1 MQPMAVNF
9 YFNFSKLTSLQK
21 TKKNK
26 MTKKQYII
34 LIVILGIV
42 NAFAPLAID
51 MHLASLPTLTKHFN
65 TSHDMVQ
72 LTLASFFV
80 GFSLGQAFYGPIS
93 DKYGR
98 KIPLYI
104 GLLIFTLSSIGCAF
118 SSSIEWLI
126 FFRFLE
132 AIGAC
137 AGGVISR
144 AIVRDMFKPQN
155 AAKIYSYLMLI
166 TGLAPI
172 LAPLLGGYILIYF
185 GWKAIFLT
193 LALLG
198 LISLISV
205 KLFLNDNSQKMLHKK
220 LSFTAVIKEYA
231 EISKNKTFMGY
242 ALLGGFCMA
251 AMFAYIT
258 SSPFV
263 FMEYFSLGVEEHGFL
278 FGANAFAFIVAAQV
292 NARLVNRLA
301 TKYLIQIPVLIMGIC
316 GVVLCVNALFHIGGL
331 LGIALPVV
339 CYMLCIGF
347 IVPNATAQ
355 AMAPFSVNA
364 GSASALLGVLQFSF
378 AAVSSIT
385 LGFLHTNPLH
395 AMGITILLCSVGV
408 VITYFTLL
416 HKR

>member
-1 MQPMAVNF
+1 MRPLAANF
-9 YFNFSKLTSLQK
+9 TSHPLKPPLFYKLK
-21 TKKNK
+21 EIK
-26 MTKKQYII
+26 MTKKQYIV
-34 LIVILGIV
+34 LIIILGIV

-51 MHLASLPTLTKHFN
+51 MYLASLPTLTKHFN

-118 SSSIEWLI
+118 SSSVEWLI

-185 GWKAIFLT
+185 GWQAIFLT

-198 LISLISV
+198 AVSLISV
-205 KLFLNDNSQKMLHKK
+205 KLFLKDNSQKMLHKK
-220 LSFTAVIKEYA
+220 LSFTAVIKEYI

-263 FMEYFSLGVEEHGFL
+263 FMEFFSLSVEEHGFL
-278 FGANAFAFIVAAQV
+278 FGANAFSFIVAAQV
-292 NARLVNRLA
+292 NARLVNKLSA
-301 TKYLIQIPVLIMGIC
+301 KHLIQIPVIIMAIC
-316 GVVLCVNALFHIGGL
+316 GVVLFVNSFFEIGGL

-355 AMAPFSVNA
+355 AMAPFSTNA

-378 AAVSSIT
+378 AAASSIT

-395 AMGITILLCSVGV
+395 AMGITILLCSFGV
-408 VITYFTLL
+408 LATYLTLL